1 VAPTPEDPR
10 RIGLWSATALVV
22 GHTIAVGIFLTPAQL
37 IGALGAPSLTLGLWL
52 SCGALVFAGALTFGE
67 LAARYPRAGGPYVY
81 LREGWGERV
90 AFLYGWQS
98 LLVMDP
104 GVTAALA
111 AGLSQYLIVLWPA
124 AAGSEPLLAV
134 AAIWLLT
141 LLNLAGLTLSARVL
155 GALTILK
162 LLALAAI
169 VIAAFTAGHG
179 SWSNFTPFFD
189 RRAGGPPIVEALA
202 LGLIGAFFSF
212 GGFWEA
218 SRIAEEVRD
227 PTRTLPRALALGVAC
242 VTLAYIVTTVAFMY
256 LVPAGSA
263 TTAAEFARRAGE
275 AVLGTAGPPVFA
287 SIVVLSVVAS
297 AMALL
302 LMAPR
307 LYVAMHRD
315 GLFPAALAAL
325 RPGTQT
331 PARAMILLAFLSSLF
346 VLAGTFEQILA
357 FFLCTALGFIAL
369 AASALFVI
377 RGRERK
383 KEQERKKEEGG
394 RKKDAQPARFRTAGY
409 PVTPALFVL
418 LILAVVGMVAIA
430 RPLQALAGVAV
441 VLAGLPAHRLLMGRS
456 GRSERSNVR

>member
-1 VAPTPEDPR
+1 LPEDPR
-10 RIGLWSATALVV
+10 RLGLWSATALVV

-37 IGALGAPSLTLGLWL
+37 IGALGAPALTLGLWL

-111 AGLSQYLIVLWPA
+111 VGLAQYLVVLWPDA
-124 AAGSEPLLAV
+124 TGSEQLLAI

-141 LLNLAGLTLSARVL
+141 VLNLAGLTLSARVL
-155 GALTILK
+155 GVLTILK
-162 LLALAAI
+162 LLALVAI
-169 VIAAFTAGHG
+169 VVAAFMAGSG
-179 SWSNFTPFFD
+179 SWSNFTPFFS
-189 RRAGGPPIVEALA
+189 RRGGGPPIGEALA

-218 SRIAEEVRD
+218 SRVAEEVRD

-242 VTLAYIVTTVAFMY
+242 VTLAYVLTTVAFMY
-256 LVPAGSA
+256 LVPAEGATSA
-263 TTAAEFARRAGE
+263 AQFARLAGE
-275 AVLGTAGPPVFA
+275 AVLGTAGPRVFA

-307 LYVAMHRD
+307 LYVAMNRD
-315 GLFPAALAAL
+315 GLFPAALAAV

-331 PARAMILLAFLSSLF
+331 PARAMLLLAVLASVF

-357 FFLCTALGFIAL
+357 YFLCTALGFIAL
-369 AASALFVI
+369 AAAALFVI

-383 KEQERKKEEGG
+383 KEGGERKKEEGG
-394 RKKDAQPARFRTAGY
+394 RKKDPQPARFRTAGY
-409 PVTPALFVL
+409 PVTSALFVL
-418 LILAVVGMVAIA
+418 LIFVVVGMVAIA
-430 RPLQALAGVAV
+430 RPLQAFAGIAV
-441 VLAGLPAHRLLMGRS
+441 VLAGLPAYRLLMNRS
-456 GRSERSNVR
+456 AGTGQ